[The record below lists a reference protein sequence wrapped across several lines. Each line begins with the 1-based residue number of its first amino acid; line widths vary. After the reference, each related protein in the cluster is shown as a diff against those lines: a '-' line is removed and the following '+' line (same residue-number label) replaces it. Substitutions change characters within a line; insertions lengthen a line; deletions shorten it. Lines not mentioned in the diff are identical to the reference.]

1 MGLPA
6 AALAAI
12 STFVKQYGKKKA
24 VEKFGTKRV
33 RQAVE
38 KEIKDKPSG
47 SGRASKEYRRKFENE
62 MKNMLEG
69 KDAKKKAAELELDEI
84 IPPMRFRKKG
94 GPVKKSSPKKSSP
107 KKSSPKKSIDGIARK
122 GKTKGKNR

>member
-1 MGLPA
+1 MGWPA
-6 AALAAI
+6 AGLAAV
-12 STFVKQYGKKKA
+12 SAFVRQHGKRKAIEKYG
-24 VEKFGTKRV
+24 EKRV

-47 SGRASKEYRRKFENE
+47 SGRWEPPANLKKRVPRGLSKEA
-62 MKNMLEG
+62 
-69 KDAKKKAAELELDEI
+69 AKKRQGEADLDEI

-94 GPVKKSSPKKSSP
+94 GLIKKSSP

-122 GKTKGKNR
+122 GKTKAKHR

>member
-6 AALAAI
+6 AALAAV
-12 STFVKQYGKKKA
+12 SAFVRQYGKKKA
-24 VEKFGTKRV
+24 VEKFGEKRV

-47 SGRASKEYRRKFENE
+47 SGRWEPPANLKKRVPRGLSKEA
-62 MKNMLEG
+62 
-69 KDAKKKAAELELDEI
+69 AKKRQAEADLDEI

-94 GPVKKSSPKKSSP
+94 GPVKKSKGGPVKSGV
-107 KKSSPKKSIDGIARK
+107 DGIALK
-122 GKTKGKNR
+122 GKTR